1 MIIRASLLTTLSTFV
16 VFGTA
21 CSQKGGDSG
30 GDTLRFD
37 DDLVELDPARSSWEG
52 TPEGVGLVEFIN
64 DEATTFEVLDITVG
78 LDRRAAGNLIAHR
91 DGGDRA
97 WGTTDDDIYNTVDE
111 IDAVRFVG
119 PRTIDRMVGYAA
131 KSGWVPGAE
140 DILGIYDG
148 VSFTVD
154 QADATLALTNS
165 LTIDEIDHDLG
176 LHARAAESIAL
187 AQPIATVDELSRLYY
202 VGRSA
207 LTELKALATASDI
220 NEQY

>member
-52 TPEGVGLVEFIN
+52 PPEVSDSGSSSTMRPRPSRSWTSPW
-64 DEATTFEVLDITVG
+64 A
-78 LDRRAAGNLIAHR
+78 RPRAAGNLIAHR

-97 WGTTDDDIYNTVDE
+97 RAPPMTTSTTPSTRSTWC
-111 IDAVRFVG
+111 VRWSADHRPHG
-119 PRTIDRMVGYAA
+119 RLRGRWLSPRCRGHPRHLRRRVLHGR
-131 KSGWVPGAE
+131 SGEAM
-140 DILGIYDG
+140 
-148 VSFTVD
+148 
-154 QADATLALTNS
+154 LALTNS
-165 LTIDEIDHDLG
+165 LTIDELDYDLG
-176 LHARAAESIAL
+176 LHAHARSTR
-187 AQPIATVDELSRLYY
+187 QPIATVDELSRLYY

-207 LTELKALATASDI
+207 LTELKALATASTSTSSTSFFPW
-220 NEQY
+220 

>member
-1 MIIRASLLTTLSTFV
+1 MCIR
-16 VFGTA
+16 
-21 CSQKGGDSG
+21 DS
-30 GDTLRFD
+30 
-37 DDLVELDPARSSWEG
+37 
-52 TPEGVGLVEFIN
+52 

-165 LTIDEIDHDLG
+165 LTIDELDHDLG

>member
-16 VFGTA
+16 VFST

-131 KSGWVPGAE
+131 KSGWVPVTSSASTMARPSRS
-140 DILGIYDG
+140 IRPMRR
-148 VSFTVD
+148 SRSPTVD
-154 QADATLALTNS
+154 
-165 LTIDEIDHDLG
+165 HR
-176 LHARAAESIAL
+176 RA
-187 AQPIATVDELSRLYY
+187 
-202 VGRSA
+202 
-207 LTELKALATASDI
+207 
-220 NEQY
+220 